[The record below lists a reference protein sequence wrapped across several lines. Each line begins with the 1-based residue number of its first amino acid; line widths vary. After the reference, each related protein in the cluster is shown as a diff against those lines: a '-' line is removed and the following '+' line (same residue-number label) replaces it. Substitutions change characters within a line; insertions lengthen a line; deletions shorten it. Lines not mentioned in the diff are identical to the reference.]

1 MSVSSTTSW
10 LRCKEQAWSGQSI
23 RISRRS
29 PGHLAIAVRKI
40 QQMARKSCEG
50 IQIPLDIMSGTVVP
64 GKCLRVY
71 TTRTFPQRLP
81 LQPVRL
87 PFRPRRP
94 MRRQPEFQR
103 PLKSTR
109 DLAINPLE
117 ISSDMLASPR
127 VHPRHK
133 SKRGQSFS
141 RHRKWSVAWAKLELP
156 GWTESSRNRR
166 IRPVRLTSTA
176 PMSLG
181 RRRRRKSKR
190 GQSSSHHQNRIVAS
204 ASHRLPKFP
213 GERQGRVLSP
223 HDLLRHT

>member
-109 DLAINPLE
+109 DLAISPLQ

-133 SKRGQSFS
+133 SKRGQNLSL
-141 RHRKWSVAWAKLELP
+141 RRRESVVWAKLELQ

-181 RRRRRKSKR
+181 RRRRHKS
-190 GQSSSHHQNRIVAS
+190 
-204 ASHRLPKFP
+204 
-213 GERQGRVLSP
+213 
-223 HDLLRHT
+223 